1 MLAYVLFGA
10 SAILAGAIT
19 HFLSLWAQKRKKF
32 LPPVRERD
40 IHTKPV
46 PRIGG
51 IAIVTTF
58 YIATLL
64 ITVFFPDLLSFT
76 DKKNFGI
83 DRSLFGL
90 YLGLLLLTV
99 VNIVDDYRGLRWQWR
114 LLAQI
119 ASAVI
124 IIAFG
129 IRVDWLTNPFG
140 GVIQMGQW
148 GSVFVILWIVSLT
161 NATNWLDGVNG
172 LATGVGIIALSILY
186 FLSISPEVMQDGNAM
201 LAAISCGVLVGFLPF
216 NIVRAKAFLGDTG
229 SMFIGFLVGVIAII
243 SGGKVATAFLVLAIP
258 FLDSIVVIIARILN
272 KQSPF
277 RPDNRHLHHKLMQ
290 LGLKPYQ
297 IVLVI
302 YAVSLFFGLLAL
314 YTQPIGKVAA
324 TVLALLMTFALVL
337 IYTVKTKKMAKDGK
351 KN

>member
-1 MLAYVLFGA
+1 MLAYVLFA
-10 SAILAGAIT
+10 LSAILSGAIT
-19 HFLSLWAQKRKKF
+19 HFLSKWAQQRKKF

-40 IHTKPV
+40 VHTKPV
-46 PRIGG
+46 PRVGG
-51 IAIVTTF
+51 IAIVASF
-58 YIATLL
+58 YITTLL
-64 ITVFFPDLLSFT
+64 ITAIFPDLLSFT
-76 DKKNFGI
+76 NTKVLGI

-90 YLGLLLLTV
+90 FMGLFILTA
-99 VNIVDDYRGLRWQWR
+99 VNILDDYKSLRWQWR

-148 GSVFVILWIVSLT
+148 GSVFVIIWIVSLT

-172 LATGVGIIALSILY
+172 LAGGVGAIALAILY
-186 FLSISPEVMQDGNAM
+186 FLSISPEVQQDGNAL
-201 LAAISCGVLVGFLPF
+201 LAAISCGAVIGFLPF

-229 SMFIGFLVGVIAII
+229 SMFIGFLVGAIAII

-258 FLDSIVVIIARILN
+258 FLDSIVVIITRLLN

-277 RPDNRHLHHKLMQ
+277 RPDNRHLHHKLLQ

-302 YAVSLFFGLLAL
+302 YTVSLFFGLLAL

-324 TVLALLMTFALVL
+324 TILALLMTLALVL
-337 IYTVKTKKMAKDGK
+337 IYTVKTKKMTKDGEK
-351 KN
+351 